1 MKRVLIA
8 AILVMV
14 ALSQFGCANS
24 GMSRAAIYGDLQAVK
39 ECASKGEKVNDVD
52 KWGWTP
58 LMWSVYYG
66 NLPVTKWLLD
76 NGADPDMKSR
86 GEYGNYLPGT
96 TALILAAAYGRDEAV
111 AALLAK
117 NADPAIVDRKGKT
130 ALDYA
135 REHDFDK
142 VVAMLKK

>member
-8 AILVMV
+8 AILVMM
-14 ALSQFGCANS
+14 AFSQFGCASS
-24 GMSRAAIYGDLQAVK
+24 GMSRAAIDGDLQAVK
-39 ECASKGEKVNDVD
+39 EYASKGEKVNDVD

-66 NLPVTKWLLD
+66 NLPVTTWLLEH
-76 NGADPDMKSR
+76 GADPKMKSR
-86 GEYGNYLPGT
+86 EEYGAYLPGT
-96 TALILAAAYGRDEAV
+96 TALILAAAYGRDDAV

-117 NADPAIVDRKGKT
+117 NADPAVIDRRGKT

-135 REHDFDK
+135 REHGFDK
-142 VVAMLKK
+142 VVALLKK